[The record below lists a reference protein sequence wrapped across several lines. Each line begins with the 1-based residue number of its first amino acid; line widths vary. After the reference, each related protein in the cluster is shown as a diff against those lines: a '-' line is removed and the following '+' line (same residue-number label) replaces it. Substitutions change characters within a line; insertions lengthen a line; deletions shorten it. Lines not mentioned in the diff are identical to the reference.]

1 MRVLPGSLMVAGVLC
16 LVAGGLPAQQRG
28 IEFGSDIG
36 AQYETGGE
44 NLLVSVPSAMLR
56 VGFPLGNGQMRL
68 EPRVQFQLASGNGT
82 AGIVD
87 GQVALRFGLTADAD
101 RPQPYVLA
109 FPEIAASFG
118 DFGDDAQ
125 FGVGGG
131 FGLLIPQ
138 SDRLAFRIEGTYSRM
153 FDPGVNLIR
162 GSVGVSL
169 FTR

>member
-1 MRVLPGSLMVAGVLC
+1 MRVLRGSVVMAGVLC

-56 VGFPLGNGQMRL
+56 VGFPMGNGQMRL
-68 EPRVQFQLASGNGT
+68 EPRVQFQLVSGNGT
-82 AGIVD
+82 GGFVD
-87 GQVALRFGLTADAD
+87 GQLAVRLGLTADEN

-109 FPEIAASFG
+109 YPEIAGAFG
-118 DFGDDAQ
+118 DFGDDMQ
-125 FGVGGG
+125 FGIGGG
-131 FGLLIPQ
+131 VGLLIPQ
-138 SDRLAFRIEGTYSRM
+138 GDRLAFRVEGTYSRL